1 MTKIHSRAGPSF
13 LSPVKIGA
21 PPSEKCLGDS
31 GSSKIQMRMLSHSEE
46 LGILILTQDAF
57 WSHVDVCKVSRSFRT
72 EVISY
77 SSY

>member
-1 MTKIHSRAGPSF
+1 MTKLHSPAGLSF

-21 PPSEKCLGDS
+21 RQAKKGLGVS
-31 GSSKIQMRMLSHSEE
+31 GNSKIQMRMLSHSEG
-46 LGILILTQDAF
+46 LGILIFNKKAF
-57 WSHVDVCKVSRSFRT
+57 WSYVDVCEGNRSFHT